1 MEKTTRKKVGAV
13 IAWIVVL
20 ALLVGAGF
28 GYYKF
33 LWVFSDGTKTGEL
46 NSLTYT
52 GYIWKTYEGE
62 MILSGYGSKGSSG
75 GSVQSKIFKFSVDD
89 KAVAEELREL
99 TGQRVTVHY
108 KEYKGALPW
117 RGYERAIVDRIDN
130 AEPVTAEPANRL
142 PIDASAEQ
150 VFL

>member
-1 MEKTTRKKVGAV
+1 MAKTAGKI
-13 IAWIVVL
+13 IAWLVVIL
-20 ALLVGAGF
+20 LLVGAAF

-62 MILSGYGSKGSSG
+62 MILSGYGAKGSVN
-75 GSVQSKIFKFSVDD
+75 GSVQSKIFKFSVQD
-89 KAVAEELREL
+89 KAVAEEIKQL
-99 TGQRVTVHY
+99 TGQRITVHY

-117 RGYERAIVDRIDN
+117 RGYERAIVDRIEK
-130 AEPVTAEPANRL
+130 AEPILPESASRL

>member
-1 MEKTTRKKVGAV
+1 MVKTVGK
-13 IAWIVVL
+13 IITWVVL
-20 ALLVGAGF
+20 VVLLACAGYC
-28 GYYKF
+28 YYKF
-33 LWVFSDGTKTGEL
+33 FWVFSDGTKTGEL

-62 MILSGYGSKGSSG
+62 MILSGYGNKSGSAG
-75 GSVQSKIFKFSVDD
+75 TVQSKIFKFSTDD
-89 KAVAEELREL
+89 KAIAEQLTQL

-117 RGYERAIVDRIDN
+117 RGYERAVVDRIDN
-130 AEPVTAEPANRL
+130 AEPVVSEPSNRL
-142 PIDASAEQ
+142 PYDASAEQ

>member
-1 MEKTTRKKVGAV
+1 MAKTAGKI
-13 IAWIVVL
+13 IAWIIV
-20 ALLVGAGF
+20 LLVLLGAGF

-33 LWVFSDGTKTGEL
+33 WWVFSDGIKTGEL

-62 MILSGYGSKGSSG
+62 MILSGYGSKSSSG
-75 GSVQSKIFKFSVDD
+75 GSVQSKIFKFSVKE
-89 KAVAEELREL
+89 KAVAEQLREL

-130 AEPVTAEPANRL
+130 AEPITSEPANHL
-142 PIDASAEQ
+142 PFDASAEQ

>member
-1 MEKTTRKKVGAV
+1 MAKTAGKI
-13 IAWIVVL
+13 IAWVIVIL
-20 ALLVGAGF
+20 LLVGAAF

-33 LWVFSDGTKTGEL
+33 LWVF
-46 NSLTYT
+46 T

-62 MILSGYGSKGSSG
+62 MILSGYGAKGSVN
-75 GSVQSKIFKFSVDD
+75 GSVQSKIFKFSVAD
-89 KAVAEELREL
+89 KAVAEQLQQL

-117 RGYERAIVDRIDN
+117 RGYERAIVDTIDN
-130 AEPVTAEPANRL
+130 SEPVTGEPANRL

>member
-1 MEKTTRKKVGAV
+1 MAKTAGKI
-13 IAWIVVL
+13 IAWIIVL
-20 ALLVGAGF
+20 LLLVGAGF
-28 GYYKF
+28 CYYKF

-62 MILSGYGSKGSSG
+62 MILSGYGNKSASG

-89 KAVAEELREL
+89 EVVAEELQQL
-99 TGQRVTVHY
+99 TGQRVTVHF

-117 RGYERAIVDRIDN
+117 RGYERAIVDRIDH
-130 AEPVTAEPANRL
+130 AEPVNENISSRL
-142 PIDASAEQ
+142 PYDTAVEQ

>member
-1 MEKTTRKKVGAV
+1 MAKTAGKI
-13 IAWIVVL
+13 IALVVVL
-20 ALLVGAGF
+20 LLLVGAGF

-62 MILSGYGSKGSSG
+62 MILSGYGSKGSAG

-89 KAVAEELREL
+89 DAVAQELQQL
-99 TGQRVTVHY
+99 TGQRVTVHF

-117 RGYERAIVDRIDN
+117 RGYERAIVDRIEN
-130 AEPVTAEPANRL
+130 AEPVAEPSNRL
-142 PIDASAEQ
+142 PYDASAEQ

>member
-1 MEKTTRKKVGAV
+1 MAKTAGKTVGAIV
-13 IAWIVVL
+13 AWIVVL
-20 ALLVGAGF
+20 ALLVGAAF
-28 GYYKF
+28 GYYKY
-33 LWVFSDGTKTGEL
+33 LWVFSDGIKTGEL

-62 MILSGYGSKGSSG
+62 MILSGYGNKGSSG
-75 GSVQSKIFKFSVDD
+75 GTVQSKIFKFSVKD
-89 KAVAEELREL
+89 KVVAEQLREL

-130 AEPVTAEPANRL
+130 AEPVTPEPANRL

>member
-1 MEKTTRKKVGAV
+1 MAKKTGKIIFWT
-13 IAWIVVL
+13 VL
-20 ALLVGAGF
+20 ILLLAGAGF
-28 GYYKF
+28 GYYKY

-62 MILSGYGSKGSSG
+62 MILTGYGSKSPSG
-75 GSVQSKIFKFSVDD
+75 GSVQSKNFKFSVADRQI
-89 KAVAEELREL
+89 AEQLQQL
-99 TGQRVTVHY
+99 TGQRVTVHF

-130 AEPVTAEPANRL
+130 AEPVLNEPANRL
-142 PIDASAEQ
+142 PYDASAEQ

>member
-1 MEKTTRKKVGAV
+1 MAKTVGKI

-20 ALLVGAGF
+20 LLLVGAGF
-28 GYYKF
+28 CYYKF

-46 NSLTYT
+46 NSVTYT

-62 MILSGYGSKGSSG
+62 MILSGYGNKSSSG
-75 GSVQSKIFKFSVDD
+75 GAVQSKIFKFSVAD
-89 KAVAEELREL
+89 KEVAEQLQQL

-117 RGYERAIVDRIDN
+117 RGYERAIVDTIEKS
-130 AEPVTAEPANRL
+130 EPVTEPSNRL

>member
-1 MEKTTRKKVGAV
+1 MKTGKK
-13 IAWIVVL
+13 ILIWLIL
-20 ALLVGAGF
+20 FLLIFGTGF
-28 GYYKF
+28 CYYKF

-62 MILSGYGSKGSSG
+62 IILTGYGSKNSG
-75 GSVQSKIFKFSVDD
+75 GQVQSKNFKFSVAD
-89 KAVAEELREL
+89 KSVAEQLTHL

-117 RGYERAIVDRIDN
+117 RGYERAIVDLVVSADPIENPDYGLPYAPA
-130 AEPVTAEPANRL
+130 AEGL
-142 PIDASAEQ
+142 D
-150 VFL
+150 FL

>member
-1 MEKTTRKKVGAV
+1 MAKTAGKI
-13 IAWIVVL
+13 IALVVVL
-20 ALLVGAGF
+20 LLLVGAGF

-62 MILSGYGSKGSSG
+62 MILSGYGSKGSAG

-89 KAVAEELREL
+89 DAVAQELQQL
-99 TGQRVTVHY
+99 TGQRVTVHF

-117 RGYERAIVDRIDN
+117 RGYERAIVDRIEN
-130 AEPVTAEPANRL
+130 AEPVSEPANRL
-142 PIDASAEQ
+142 PYDTSIEQ
-150 VFL
+150 VVL

>member
-1 MEKTTRKKVGAV
+1 MAKTAGKI

-20 ALLVGAGF
+20 LLLVGAGF

-62 MILSGYGSKGSSG
+62 MILSGYGSKSSAG

-89 KAVAEELREL
+89 NAVAEELQQL
-99 TGQRVTVHY
+99 TGQRVTVHF
-108 KEYKGALPW
+108 KEYTGALPW
-117 RGYERAIVDRIDN
+117 RGYERAIVDRIEN
-130 AEPVTAEPANRL
+130 AEPVVPEPSNRL
-142 PIDASAEQ
+142 PYDASAEQ

>member
-1 MEKTTRKKVGAV
+1 MAKTAGKI
-13 IAWIVVL
+13 IAWVIVLILVL
-20 ALLVGAGF
+20 GATF

-62 MILSGYGSKGSSG
+62 MILSGYGAKGSVN
-75 GSVQSKIFKFSVDD
+75 GSVQSKYFKFSVQD
-89 KAVAEELREL
+89 KAVAEEIKQL
-99 TGQRVTVHY
+99 TGQRITVHY

-117 RGYERAIVDRIDN
+117 RGYERAIVDRVEN
-130 AEPVTAEPANRL
+130 SEPINTEPANRL
-142 PIDASAEQ
+142 PIDANAEQ
-150 VFL
+150 IFL

>member
-1 MEKTTRKKVGAV
+1 MAKTAGK
-13 IAWIVVL
+13 IIFWVVL
-20 ALLVGAGF
+20 VLLLAGAAF

-62 MILSGYGSKGSSG
+62 MILSGYGSKGSIG
-75 GSVQSKIFKFSVDD
+75 GSVQSKFFKFSVAD
-89 KAVAEELREL
+89 KAIAEELREL

-130 AEPVTAEPANRL
+130 AEPVQTGPSNRL
-142 PIDASAEQ
+142 PYDASAEQ

>member
-1 MEKTTRKKVGAV
+1 MAKTAGKI
-13 IAWIVVL
+13 IAWIIVIL
-20 ALLVGAGF
+20 LLVGAAF

-62 MILSGYGSKGSSG
+62 MILSGDGSKGSMG

-89 KAVAEELREL
+89 KEVAERLREL

-130 AEPVTAEPANRL
+130 AEPVTPEPANQL
-142 PIDASAEQ
+142 PFEASAEQ
-150 VFL
+150 IFL